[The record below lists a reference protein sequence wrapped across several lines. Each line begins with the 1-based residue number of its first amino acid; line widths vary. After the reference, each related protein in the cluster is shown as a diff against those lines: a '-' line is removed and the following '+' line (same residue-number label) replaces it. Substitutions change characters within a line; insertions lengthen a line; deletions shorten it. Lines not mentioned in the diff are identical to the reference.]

1 MADELLRK
9 LSLGDDTPPPEENPS
24 VQKSKRSIS
33 FGRRRREIYL
43 NDVPPKKG
51 NLFLGIL
58 FLLLIVIAVFWGL
71 SKASRQRSLSSYESV
86 LIQAQRDL
94 DESVGLADLNLT
106 RAKELALSS
115 KKTAE
120 ELTSRGIKD
129 DRLKKLQ
136 ISLSS
141 NLPKI
146 LGEYTI
152 NPSILID
159 LGLAKEGFST
169 TAASTTGERILV
181 LDRQMH
187 VILTFDFEGGSM
199 QALAGA
205 DMIPEA
211 RLIATDGRVALVLD
225 GLRIARITIE
235 NQPSVRSL
243 VLPEGNWG
251 RILTMGTYGGSL
263 YLVDDVKNQIWKYS
277 SSVER
282 IGEGEPWLNPSTPD
296 GRSGQETSLDGTI
309 SIAIDGSLWLL
320 DREGEIDR
328 FVQGKEVAF
337 RISELEKGLADPK
350 VIVTDQDSQNLY
362 VLDSGNRRIVVV
374 GKDGKYKSQYIWD
387 KLGEAS
393 SIAVSEEKKKILIFL
408 GPKVYETEL
417 KM

>member
-282 IGEGEPWLNPSTPD
+282 IGEGEPWLINIDEPID
-296 GRSGQETSLDGTI
+296 FGGTI
-309 SIAIDGSLWLL
+309 SMAIDGSLWLL
-320 DREGEIDR
+320 DRDGEIDR
-328 FVQGKEVAF
+328 FIQGREVAF

-350 VIVTDQDSQNLY
+350 VIVTDQDSQYLY
-362 VLDSGNRRIVVV
+362 ILDSGNNRIVIL
-374 GKDGKYKSQYIWD
+374 GKDGKYKAQYLWD

-393 SIAVSEEKKKILIFL
+393 SIAVSEVKKKILIFI
-408 GPKVYETEL
+408 GGKVYQTDL
-417 KM
+417 SQ